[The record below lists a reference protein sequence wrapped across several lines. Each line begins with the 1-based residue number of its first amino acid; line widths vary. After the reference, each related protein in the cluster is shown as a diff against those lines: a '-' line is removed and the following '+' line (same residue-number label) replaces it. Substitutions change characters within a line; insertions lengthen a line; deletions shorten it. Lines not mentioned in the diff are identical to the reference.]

1 MISLSFRPYES
12 DKQLDGKLGKFLD
25 QSAYDLLINNKTHPE
40 PIELKDAITGVTFG
54 VWVPKSLPLE
64 FCLNAFQGLRE
75 AATGTTNRG
84 IASGESKMR
93 LRKDGSVSKTRIGNA
108 VDSSV
113 IGYFDRYSRMNYCR
127 ACAWNYARPNEWAL
141 AVAMIEEISRLF
153 KLYAF
158 EKYSYQATVAAK
170 VKKDWLI
177 GDSIFST
184 VTVNKNFRT
193 ALHRDG
199 LNLADSFSAFNVL
212 RAGNFIGG
220 NLVFPR
226 YRIAISA
233 DNQDL
238 LFFMPQEPH
247 GNTEMKAI
255 NGKKY
260 ERISLVY
267 YLRDKMRN
275 CGTQEEELERGRR
288 YHGGLEAP

>member
-1 MISLSFRPYES
+1 MKVLTFKPLQT
-12 DKQLDGKLGKFLD
+12 DQQLDTQLGKFLD
-25 QSAYDLLINNKTHPE
+25 DQSYDLLISNKNFTE
-40 PIELKDAITGVTFG
+40 PIELKDAITNKTFA
-54 VWVPKSLPLE
+54 VWVPSCLPKE
-64 FCLNAFQGLRE
+64 FCLSAYKSLRE
-75 AATGTTNRG
+75 AASSSTNRG
-84 IASGESKMR
+84 LASGESKLR
-93 LRKDGSVSKTRIGNA
+93 IRKDGSVSKTNVGNA

-113 IGYFDRYSRMNYCR
+113 IGYFDRYPRMNYCR
-127 ACAWNYARPNEWAL
+127 SCAWNYAHPNEWKKAIP
-141 AVAMIEEISRLF
+141 MIEEISSLF
-153 KLYAF
+153 KKYAF
-158 EKYSYQATVAAK
+158 DKYDYQANVAAK

-177 GDSIFST
+177 GESVFST
-184 VTVNKNFRT
+184 VTINKNFRT

-199 LNLADSFSAFNVL
+199 LNLEDSFSAFNVL

-255 NGKKY
+255 NGKSY

-275 CGTQEEELERGRR
+275 CGTIEEELERGRR
-288 YHGGLEAP
+288 YHGGV